1 MQQTRLRKRCRRQ
14 GVYSYDE
21 QRHVATWEGSIR
33 IGPRKTRRKHALK
46 ISWPAATPFVPPLII
61 PVGKYSVMHQ
71 LRDGSMCLLGKADTD
86 RGWEGVVNIDVWLD
100 KAEGWL
106 LRYQQEG
113 WGIDPHLWPF
123 HAVQMPRARYRQD
136 LPQDALIVGIP
147 PALESDT
154 PGVGRLRLLVPES
167 KRGLAAVLK
176 WEHDGVWHSWAAAKA
191 LVHGERSELPGVWI
205 RLGHPMVNPAQ
216 PMFSDQQKNARMVEA
231 SHEALTEA
239 AKDDGRFVLLN
250 RFVHIEP
257 TESAFWNATIRSL
270 EDFAKL
276 ASPLGLLDVLTNR
289 DDHTGFVLDERWSGG
304 RRGHGRSKP
313 MNHKIANCQFVLVGL
328 GALGSEVAHLL
339 AQEGATRFMLVDAD
353 LMLPGN
359 EARHRAGLDQAGL
372 PKVEVAERLIRQ
384 VQPEAEIDT
393 VHAWFDELAPTLS
406 VDERGDTL
414 MIGMTGDEGLEHF
427 ISDSCKAW
435 GTPCL
440 HAWTELEGRV
450 LRLVRYLPGKDPT
463 LSRVHGSRERPR
475 LPRPEPGEQAATEC
489 AEVALPGAAVNL
501 HAAANFVARC
511 ALDLAA
517 GIETRENHWLFSPGG
532 VNEDEVPE
540 RLRGAYGAL
549 ALRID

>member
-1 MQQTRLRKRCRRQ
+1 
-14 GVYSYDE
+14 
-21 QRHVATWEGSIR
+21 
-33 IGPRKTRRKHALK
+33 
-46 ISWPAATPFVPPLII
+46 LII

-71 LRDGSMCLLGKADTD
+71 LRDGSMCLLGKADAD
-86 RGWEGVVNIDVWLD
+86 KGWEGVVNIDVWLD
-100 KAEGWL
+100 KASDWL
-106 LRYQQEG
+106 SRHQREN
-113 WGIDPHLWPF
+113 WAIDPHLWPF

-136 LPQDALIVGIP
+136 LPQNALIVGIP
-147 PALESDT
+147 PALESAT
-154 PGVGRLRLLVPES
+154 PGVGRLRLLVPAS
-167 KRGLAAVLK
+167 QRGMAAVAA
-176 WEHDGVWHSWAAAKA
+176 WEQDGTWHSWQAAQA
-191 LVHGERSELPGVWI
+191 LVQGEHNEVPGVWV
-205 RLGHPMVNPAQ
+205 RLGHPMLSPAQ
-216 PMFSDQQKNARMVEA
+216 PMFDDERKTARMVQA
-231 SHEALTEA
+231 SHEALEEA
-239 AKDDGRFVLLN
+239 VQGEGKLVLLN
-250 RFVHIEP
+250 RFVSIEP
-257 TESAFWNATIRSL
+257 TEPAYWNASIRSL
-270 EDFAKL
+270 DEISRI
-276 ASPLGLLDVLTNR
+276 ASPLGMLEIFANPN
-289 DDHTGFVLDERWSGG
+289 HHAGFVIDDRRIRG
-304 RRGHGRSKP
+304 RRGHGRSQP
-313 MNHKIANCQFVLVGL
+313 MNEKITGCQFVLVGL

-384 VQPEAEIDT
+384 VQPDAEIDA

-406 VDERGDTL
+406 VDDRGDTL

-450 LRLVRYLPGKDPT
+450 LRLVRYLPDKDPT
-463 LSRVHGSRERPR
+463 LSQVHGSRQRPH
-475 LPRPEPGEQAATEC
+475 LPKQEPGDQVATEC

-511 ALDLAA
+511 ALDLAS

-532 VNEDEVPE
+532 VDEEEVPE